1 VSAHR
6 DIIMTI
12 DGQALPLPTDV
23 GELRD
28 GELALEL
35 ERIAP
40 ADEERGRAPAY
51 QFALRVSGAERPAG
65 HLRLRVGHTRDLEYY
80 IGHIGY
86 DVVPSH
92 RGHHFAERACR
103 LVLPLARRVGLDV
116 LWITCDPDNIASRR
130 TCERLGAELVEVVD
144 VPRDHLLFVTGHP
157 KKCRYRLVLE

>member
-1 VSAHR
+1 
-6 DIIMTI
+6 MTI
-12 DGQALPLPTDV
+12 DGQALPLPTDI

-28 GELALEL
+28 EELTLKLEQL
-35 ERIAP
+35 VP
-40 ADEERGRAPAY
+40 ADEQHGRSPAY
-51 QFALRVSGAERPAG
+51 QFALRVPDAGTPIG

-86 DVVPSH
+86 DVVPKY

-116 LWITCDPDNIASRR
+116 LWITCDPDNIPSRR

-144 VPRDHLLFVTGHP
+144 VPQSHLLYMTGHP
-157 KKCRYRLVLE
+157 RKCRYRLVLE